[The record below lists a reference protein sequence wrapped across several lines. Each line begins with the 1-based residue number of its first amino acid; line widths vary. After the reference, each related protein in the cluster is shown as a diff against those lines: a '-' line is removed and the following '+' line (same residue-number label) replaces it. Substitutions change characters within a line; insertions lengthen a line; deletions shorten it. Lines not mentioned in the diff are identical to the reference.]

1 MDFSFPVDD
10 FLFFIGS
17 NPENFFDESVV
28 EGVAWKI
35 SEKKEPF
42 VKMFTFKSSA
52 TALYLFWNMAK
63 YLF

>member
-1 MDFSFPVDD
+1 
-10 FLFFIGS
+10 
-17 NPENFFDESVV
+17 
-28 EGVAWKI
+28 
-35 SEKKEPF
+35 